1 LVASHLVRR
10 LVLLLSAVVA
20 VDTMFY
26 TALAPLLP
34 HFATRY
40 GLGKGGAGVL
50 AAMYATGVLLAAVP
64 GGIAASRLG
73 PKRAVLFGVALTA
86 LASLGFGLA
95 SDKWTLSAA
104 RLVQGIGSAFS
115 WAGALAWIVGAAPPQ
130 RRGTVIG
137 TTMGAAVFG
146 ALLGPVVGAIAT
158 LAGVRPT
165 FIGVSV
171 AGFALWAWVAKR
183 PGTPAH
189 PQPLSALRRADVRL
203 LGALWLL
210 VLPAFLFGALD
221 VVAPLHLHA
230 RGWGG
235 VAIGGV
241 FLVAASLETALNP
254 LLGRFTDRHGRTLP
268 VRLALVGSIAVSL
281 ALAAASG
288 PWLVAT
294 LLLVASVVYGAFFTP
309 GMALISDT
317 AEQNGIAQGL
327 VFGVMNGAWAI
338 GNVIGPAAGGAL
350 AESAGDA
357 LTYLLL
363 AALCL
368 ATLGVAVVYSQPRLR
383 PSSS

>member
-1 LVASHLVRR
+1 LVASEFVRR

-34 HFATRY
+34 HFASRY
-40 GLGKGGAGVL
+40 GLGKSGAGVL
-50 AAMYATGVLLAAVP
+50 AALYALGVLTASVP

-73 PKRAVLFGVALTA
+73 PKRAVLLGLGVTA
-86 LASLGFGLA
+86 VASLGFGLA
-95 SDKWTLSAA
+95 GDKWTLGAA
-104 RLVQGIGSAFS
+104 RLAQGIGSAFS
-115 WAGALAWIVGAAPPQ
+115 WAGALAWLVGAAPPQ
-130 RRGTVIG
+130 RRGTMIG

-146 ALLGPVVGAIAT
+146 ALLGPVVGAIAA
-158 LAGVRPT
+158 LVGVRPA

-171 AGFALWAWVAKR
+171 AGFALWGWVAAR

-189 PQPLSALRRADVRL
+189 PQRLSALRRADVRL

-221 VVAPLHLHA
+221 VIAPLHLQA

-235 VAIGGV
+235 VAIGSA
-241 FLVAASLETALNP
+241 FLAAAALETALNP

-268 VRLALVGSIAVSL
+268 VRLALVGSIVVSL
-281 ALAAASG
+281 ALAAASA
-288 PWLVAT
+288 PLLVAA

-309 GMALISDT
+309 GMALVSDT
-317 AEQNGIAQGL
+317 AERNGISQGL
-327 VFGVMNGAWAI
+327 VFGVMNGAWAV
-338 GNVIGPAAGGAL
+338 GNVIGPSAGGAL

-357 LTYLLL
+357 VSYLLL

-368 ATLGVAVVYSQPRLR
+368 ATLGVAVAYSQPRLR
-383 PSSS
+383 PSSP

>member
-1 LVASHLVRR
+1 MRR

-34 HFATRY
+34 HFASRY

-50 AAMYATGVLLAAVP
+50 AGLYAFGVLAASVP

-73 PKRAVLFGVALTA
+73 PKRAVLLGIALTSV
-86 LASLGFGLA
+86 ASLGFGLA
-95 SDKWTLSAA
+95 GDKWTLGAA
-104 RLVQGIGSAFS
+104 RLAQGIGSAFS
-115 WAGALAWIVGAAPPQ
+115 WAGALAWLVGASPPQ

-146 ALLGPVVGAIAT
+146 ALLGPVVGAVAT
-158 LAGVRPT
+158 LAGVRTT

-171 AGFALWAWVAKR
+171 AGFALLGWVAAR

-203 LGALWLL
+203 LAALWLL

-221 VVAPLHLHA
+221 VIAPLHLHA

-235 VAIGGV
+235 VAIGAV
-241 FLVAASLETALNP
+241 FLVAAALEAAMNP
-254 LLGRFTDRHGRTLP
+254 LLGRFTDRQGVTLP
-268 VRLALVGSIAVSL
+268 VRLALIGSIGVSL
-281 ALAAASG
+281 ALAAADA
-288 PWLVAT
+288 PWIVAA
-294 LLLVASVVYGAFFTP
+294 LLLVASVVYGTFFTP
-309 GMALISDT
+309 GMALVSDT
-317 AEQNGIAQGL
+317 AERNGISQGL
-327 VFGVMNGAWAI
+327 VFGVMNGAWAV

-350 AESAGDA
+350 AGSAGDG
-357 LTYLLL
+357 LSYLLL
-363 AALCL
+363 AAICL
-368 ATLGVAVVYSQPRLR
+368 ATLAVAVTYSQPRLR

>member
-1 LVASHLVRR
+1 MRR

-34 HFATRY
+34 HFATHY

-50 AAMYATGVLLAAVP
+50 AALYAAGVLAASVP
-64 GGIAASRLG
+64 GGIAASQLG
-73 PKRAVLFGVALTA
+73 PKRAVLLGVALTA
-86 LASLGFGLA
+86 VASLGFGFA
-95 SDKWTLSAA
+95 GDKWTLGAA
-104 RLVQGIGSAFS
+104 RLAQGIGSAFS
-115 WAGALAWIVGAAPPQ
+115 WAGALAWLVGAASPQ

-137 TTMGAAVFG
+137 ATMGAAVFG

-158 LAGVRPT
+158 LAGIRPT

-171 AGFALWAWVAKR
+171 AGFALWGWVAAR

-221 VVAPLHLHA
+221 VIAPLHLHA

-235 VAIGGV
+235 VAIGAV
-241 FLVAASLETALNP
+241 FLAAAAFEAALNP
-254 LLGRFTDRHGRTLP
+254 LLGRFTDRRGRTLP
-268 VRLALVGSIAVSL
+268 IRLALIGSIGVSL
-281 ALAAASG
+281 ALAAASA
-288 PWLVAT
+288 PWFVAA
-294 LLLVASVVYGAFFTP
+294 LLLVASLVYGAFFTP
-309 GMALISDT
+309 GMALVSDA
-317 AEQNGIAQGL
+317 AERTDIAQGL
-327 VFGVMNGAWAI
+327 VFGVMNGAWAV

-350 AESAGDA
+350 AGSAGDA
-357 LTYLLL
+357 LSYLLL
-363 AALCL
+363 AAVCM
-368 ATLGVAVVYSQPRLR
+368 ATLAVAVTYSQPRLR